1 MRKNSAK
8 MAGAADAGSEEVN
21 IKRERAPEAPEA
33 SAPVQE
39 TPEQVP
45 DQMGI
50 MDLMAR
56 LEDVAER
63 M

>member
-1 MRKNSAK
+1 

>member
-8 MAGAADAGSEEVN
+8 MAGSADAGGEEVN
-21 IKRERAPEAPEA
+21 IKSERAPEAPEA

-39 TPEQVP
+39 TTEQVP
-45 DQMGI
+45 EQLGI

-56 LEDVAER
+56 LEDVAEQ